1 MAYKFQLGAAV
12 LSGSIKAEDGLVA
25 TDVDDTTAANIIA
38 QVDAGEIPIAKLAA
52 KTISGKDLGTNLD
65 ALSLTANSGLA
76 MSANYNGSAGV
87 TFGLSLDGL
96 AAAAVNVAAD
106 SIAIYDADGDTTAKE
121 SIADLITAVAGNGLA
136 ASSGVLAVGVDD
148 SSIEL
153 NSDAVRVKA
162 SGVTNAM
169 LAGSIANGK
178 LANSTI
184 SGVSLGSNLNALSL
198 AANSGLA
205 ISANYN
211 GSAAVTFGLSLDGLA
226 AADVSV
232 ANDFI
237 AIYDADAD
245 ATKKEAIADVV
256 TAIAGNGLA
265 ASSGVLA
272 VGVDDSSIELNSDA
286 LRVKASGVTNA
297 MLAGS
302 IANAKL
308 ANSAITIAGSSTS
321 LGGSI
326 TSAAILN
333 VDMGGDFTIGNQS
346 DDVATFSGGVV
357 VSGDLT
363 VSGTT
368 TTVNSTTVNLQNG
381 FIFEGAT
388 ADAHET
394 TLTMVDPTADATIN
408 LPAMSAGTYYVPVL
422 AAASTVAIDAT
433 PAEINAIADASA
445 RSAAAVDVAADHFM
459 FCDGGATG
467 AYKVESIADLITAV
481 AGDGLAASS
490 GVLAVG
496 VDDSSIE
503 LNSDALRVKASGI
516 TNAMLA
522 GSIADSKLNTIST
535 AGKVAL
541 SAIEL
546 DGGTDIGA
554 DLVNA
559 DLIMIDD
566 GANGT
571 MRKCTMERVKAYI
584 GSGTANVNL
593 VGDANATLEVGI
605 NAPSANASQG
615 RTWTLP
621 ASAGLTVGESVVI
634 KGYGNAGTY
643 SLTIAQAGSQEIDG
657 SAANIQLESDNAA
670 ITLYYVAADTW
681 IIV

>member
-333 VDMGGDFTIGNQS
+333 VDMGGNFTIGNQS
-346 DDVATFSGGVV
+346 SDTATFSGGVI